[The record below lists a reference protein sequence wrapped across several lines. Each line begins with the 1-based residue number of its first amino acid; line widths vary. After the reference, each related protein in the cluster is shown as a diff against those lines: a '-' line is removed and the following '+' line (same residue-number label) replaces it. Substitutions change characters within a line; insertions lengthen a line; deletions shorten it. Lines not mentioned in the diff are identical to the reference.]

1 MKTYADLQNFVVTLL
16 ERDDL
21 TTLLPTFVAMFE
33 SDLQSELFDCNELT
47 TGGLLTTSAGQAL
60 VNLPGLHVVKSI
72 SYQGSPL
79 VYKQGLVPGTAT
91 GRPTTYAVE
100 GNTTLRLSPT
110 PDAAYTLDVL
120 YAPIISPLLMG
131 QPLNSDAE
139 SWLLTQWPNLYGYG
153 VLAIIYTYLNDDAK
167 LAKFA
172 ALYQDAVFKFRR
184 VQKGGL
190 PVALNDFPL

>member
-1 MKTYADLQNFVVTLL
+1 MKTYADLQTFITTLL

-33 SDLQSELFDCNELT
+33 SDLQSELFDCDELT
-47 TGGLLTTSAGQAL
+47 TQGTLTTSAGAAL
-60 VNLPGLHVVKSI
+60 VGLPGLHVIKSI
-72 SYQGSPL
+72 SYQGAKL
-79 VYKQGLVPGTAT
+79 THAQGLAPGTET
-91 GRPTTYAVE
+91 GRPIAFSVE
-100 GNTTLRLSPT
+100 GNTTLRLFPT
-110 PDAAYTLDVL
+110 PDASYTLDVL
-120 YAPIISPLLMG
+120 YAPVISPLLMG
-131 QPLNSDAE
+131 QTIDLNAE

-153 VLAIIYTYLNDDAK
+153 VLSVIYTYLNDDQK

-190 PVALNDFPL
+190 PVVQNGFPL